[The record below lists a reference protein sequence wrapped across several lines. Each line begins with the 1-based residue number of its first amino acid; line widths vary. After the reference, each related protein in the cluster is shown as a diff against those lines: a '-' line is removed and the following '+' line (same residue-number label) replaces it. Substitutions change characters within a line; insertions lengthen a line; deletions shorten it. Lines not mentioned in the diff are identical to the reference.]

1 MDEIFSHLNATLW
14 FILAL
19 LCAGLELLLPGIF
32 MIWLA
37 LAALPTA
44 LLTYLFGF
52 DPQWQVGLFVLFTIC
67 SLLMGRQV
75 MKRTHQKGADA
86 DEGLNQRGKRLIG
99 ETLLVSEALENGR
112 GRVREADG
120 SWIALGP
127 DAPVGTKVRVVGVV
141 GSALK
146 VVPLQG

>member
-1 MDEIFSHLNATLW
+1 
-14 FILAL
+14 
-19 LCAGLELLLPGIF
+19 

-52 DPQWQVGLFVLFTIC
+52 DAQWQIGLFVIFTCI
-67 SLLMGRQV
+67 SLLVGHHV
-75 MKRTHQKGADA
+75 MKRTRRAAEGEDG
-86 DEGLNQRGKRLIG
+86 GLNQRGKRLIG
-99 ETLLVSEALENGR
+99 ETLLVCEALENGR
-112 GRVREADG
+112 GRVREGDG
-120 SWIALGP
+120 SWLALGP
-127 DAPVGTKVRVVGVV
+127 DAAVGTKVRVVGVA